1 MAPWAG
7 AARAGSPVRS
17 APCAPAWTGPA
28 AAAAPPLL
36 AIRGLDVCYG
46 RTPALRGVDLALQ
59 PGEAVGLLGPS
70 GCGKSTLAR
79 AVLGLLPPGGSVTA
93 GAIAVRGR
101 DLATLRRR
109 EWRQLRGAV
118 VALAHQEPSQALNP
132 VRRIGEQIAAVLAAH
147 GWARRPARARAA
159 ALLAE
164 LGLGAGERFARAYPH
179 QLSGG
184 QLQRAALA
192 QALACGPALLIADE
206 PTTGL
211 DAETRA
217 AILSALRRRVEQ
229 GMALLLISHEPAVL
243 AAVVARTVALPA
255 PSAAAAGEVP
265 ATKSREAAAAGS
277 EGEGVPPRRDKAP
290 ERNPAPG
297 SPEPS
302 AVAGWNEAMRRLSPR
317 PLSGREQSP
326 GPPTRTP
333 ERGESQAGRGG
344 GSEGERAYPDV
355 RKEPERSPN
364 EAMRRLSPRPLLKAA
379 GLTKTYT
386 RAGRRVPAL
395 EDVNLT
401 LSRGETVV
409 VMGPSGAGKSTLAR
423 CLAGLEPADGGTL
436 WRAPEVGPL
445 GVQMI
450 WQDPASALNPRLHV
464 GELVAEPWR
473 IAGGVPRRERE
484 RRAAKLLE
492 QVSLPGAWLRR
503 RPAELSGGEKRR
515 VGIARA
521 LALAP
526 AVLILDEAL
535 ASVEPELRE
544 DLLGLLA
551 ALQARRGLAYV
562 FITHDAE
569 LARRVGGRRLLLAAG
584 RMEADACPAS

>member
-17 APCAPAWTGPA
+17 APCAPARTGPA

-36 AIRGLDVCYG
+36 AVRGLDVCYG

-101 DLATLRRR
+101 DVATLRRR

-132 VRRIGEQIAAVLAAH
+132 VRRIGDQIVSVLAAH

-206 PTTGL
+206 PTSGL

-243 AAVVARTVALPA
+243 AAVVARSVALPA
-255 PSAAAAGEVP
+255 GAAGEVP
-265 ATKSREAAAAGS
+265 AAKRRAASVAGS
-277 EGEGVPPRRDKAP
+277 EGEGVPPRRDEAP
-290 ERNPAPG
+290 ERTPNPG
-297 SPEPS
+297 STELS
-302 AVAGWNEAMRRLSPR
+302 AVTGWNEATRRLSPR
-317 PLSGREQSP
+317 PLLSGEQSP
-326 GPPTRTP
+326 SPPTSTP
-333 ERGESQAGRGG
+333 ERGEGQAGRGG

-355 RKEPERSPN
+355 REEPERTPDD
-364 EAMRRLSPRPLLKAA
+364 AMRRPSPRPLLRAA

-395 EDVNLT
+395 EDVDLT

-450 WQDPASALNPRLHV
+450 WQDPAGALNPRLRV

-473 IAGGVPRRERE
+473 IAGGMARRERE
-484 RRAAKLLE
+484 RRAAELLE

-551 ALQARRGLAYV
+551 ALQARRALAYL

>member
-17 APCAPAWTGPA
+17 APCAPARTGPA

-36 AIRGLDVCYG
+36 AVRGLDVCYG

-101 DLATLRRR
+101 DVATLRRR

-132 VRRIGEQIAAVLAAH
+132 VRRIGDQIVSVLAAH

-206 PTTGL
+206 PTSGL

-243 AAVVARTVALPA
+243 AAVVARSVALPA
-255 PSAAAAGEVP
+255 GAAGEVP
-265 ATKSREAAAAGS
+265 AAKRRVASVAGS
-277 EGEGVPPRRDKAP
+277 EGEGVPPRRDEAP
-290 ERNPAPG
+290 ERTPNPG
-297 SPEPS
+297 STELS
-302 AVAGWNEAMRRLSPR
+302 AVTGWNEA
-317 PLSGREQSP
+317 
-326 GPPTRTP
+326 T
-333 ERGESQAGRGG
+333 
-344 GSEGERAYPDV
+344 
-355 RKEPERSPN
+355 
-364 EAMRRLSPRPLLKAA
+364 RRLSPRPLLRAA

-395 EDVNLT
+395 EDVDLT

-450 WQDPASALNPRLHV
+450 WQDPAGALNPRLRV

-484 RRAAKLLE
+484 RRAAELLE

-551 ALQARRGLAYV
+551 ALQARRALAYL

-569 LARRVGGRRLLLAAG
+569 LARRVGGRRLILAAG